1 MKPVVLSLS
10 SSVFLSFFMGCL
22 EENFTWNGASS
33 HKRQTLSLTL
43 THIHTLVPRHQ
54 LCEKHPV
61 CDCGRILCDKH
72 KKEVGPSMT
81 HTHFLFFFFFQENDA
96 RCGSVENPAEHAIV
110 KVKVRQRQQHVS
122 PWRGRRTSV
131 PRERRRVRWCELPVD
146 ESRSGT
152 QRCSLNN
159 AGDLKANMEM
169 ILFGWVFQNK
179 VLHAINKMTLEN
191 GASVTHHEF

>member
-81 HTHFLFFFFFQENDA
+81 HTHFLFFFFFMRTTPAAEASRIRPNMPSLRWRFDNDNNTWHHDA
-96 RCGSVENPAEHAIV
+96 AGELRC
-110 KVKVRQRQQHVS
+110 HVS
-122 PWRGRRTSV
+122 GGGWGDVSCLWMKAGA
-131 PRERRRVRWCELPVD
+131 ER
-146 ESRSGT
+146 
-152 QRCSLNN
+152 N
-159 AGDLKANMEM
+159 AVVSTMQG
-169 ILFGWVFQNK
+169 I
-179 VLHAINKMTLEN
+179 
-191 GASVTHHEF
+191 